1 MTKLEEMLLGFQIPK
16 VAKVRQKLDRTRVED
31 LEGYLTGR
39 LRSKELPIR
48 RGDRIAVTGGSR
60 GIADYPR
67 VMKTAVDYIKERG
80 GIPFIVPAM
89 GSHAG
94 GTAEGQAAM
103 LRDLGIAEESVGAPI
118 VSSMEVVEV
127 ARTELGLP
135 VYIDRNAAEADGILL
150 LNRVKTHTSIR
161 ERYQSGLVKMMAIG
175 LAKHKGCAMTHSLGT
190 LHLGENM
197 VRVGLTALEHLKIVG
212 GIAVIENG
220 YEEVADLY
228 VLRREEI
235 AEEEPRILERAKAMV
250 PRLWLDRI
258 DALIVYEQGK
268 EIAGTGMD
276 PAVVGRPINKLPNIG
291 PEVASLGVLR
301 LSGRSGGNA
310 SGCGMADFISR
321 RLRDAVDEETMVV
334 NSITGMKP
342 FLANIPPTLA
352 TDELVV
358 KACIKN
364 AGQIPPSQFKLVA
377 IRNSRTLDEVW
388 MSEAACQ
395 AAEDSGRAERIGEYE
410 TLEFS
415 PEGDLLLF
423 E

>member
-1 MTKLEEMLLGFQIPK
+1 
-16 VAKVRQKLDRTRVED
+16 
-31 LEGYLTGR
+31 
-39 LRSKELPIR
+39 
-48 RGDRIAVTGGSR
+48 
-60 GIADYPR
+60 
-67 VMKTAVDYIKERG
+67 
-80 GIPFIVPAM
+80 
-89 GSHAG
+89 
-94 GTAEGQAAM
+94 
-103 LRDLGIAEESVGAPI
+103 
-118 VSSMEVVEV
+118 
-127 ARTELGLP
+127 
-135 VYIDRNAAEADGILL
+135 
-150 LNRVKTHTSIR
+150 
-161 ERYQSGLVKMMAIG
+161 
-175 LAKHKGCAMTHSLGT
+175 
-190 LHLGENM
+190 M

-301 LSGRSGGNA
+301 LTSHSGGNA

-388 MSEAACQ
+388 MSEAACR